1 MLHSLKYPR
10 WRIRTGIP
18 SSMLPMGRRLND
30 GSRRML
36 TATVT
41 THVSPLPEGR
51 GSAAAAPALP
61 PEAVVVGCS
70 APPTGGGGSWLPA
83 CSGDDAA
90 EAGGDEG
97 AAAGTGTGHVG

>member
-36 TATVT
+36 PATVT

-61 PEAVVVGCS
+61 PEAVAGCS